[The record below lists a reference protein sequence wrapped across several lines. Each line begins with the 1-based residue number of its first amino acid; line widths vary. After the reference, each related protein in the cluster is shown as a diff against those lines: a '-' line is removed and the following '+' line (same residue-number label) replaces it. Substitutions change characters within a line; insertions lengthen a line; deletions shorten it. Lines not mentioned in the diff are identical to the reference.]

1 MSGENAF
8 EKRYVDPKDQSKI
21 EGILELF
28 NLPPKFIAFLRVY
41 KKTIQIG
48 LVIVALAVVSGSLYT
63 SYRERQIEDGASALA
78 LALKETG
85 SAQAEALQHVAEK
98 YISTPSGLWAKVEL
112 AHMAMAER
120 KFGEAS
126 SGYAAIH
133 KEVKKENPLF
143 PLTLYGIAQAEE
155 AQGNGDAAYASFD
168 QLKSVAGYEL
178 TGYTGMARILE
189 AKGEVDKAL
198 GIYGQYLAVLGVA
211 PENAGQKALVD
222 AKIARL
228 KARQ

>member
-1 MSGENAF
+1 MSGESAF

-28 NLPPKFIAFLRVY
+28 NLPPKVIAFLRNY
-41 KKTIQIG
+41 KRPIQVG
-48 LVIVALAVVSGSLYT
+48 LVVVTLVVVAGSLYK

-78 LALKETG
+78 LALQETG
-85 SAQAEALQHVAEK
+85 SAQADALNNVAEK
-98 YISTPSGLWAKVEL
+98 YISTPSGRWAKVEL

-120 KFGEAS
+120 KFADAS
-126 SGYAAIH
+126 IAYGAIH
-133 KEVKKENPLF
+133 KELKKSNPLF
-143 PLTLYGIAQAEE
+143 PLTLYGMAQAEE
-155 AQGNGDAAYASFD
+155 AQGNGDAAYAYFD
-168 QLKSVAGYEL
+168 ELKDVPGYEL

-189 AKGEVDKAL
+189 AKGELDKAL
-198 GIYGQYLAVLGVA
+198 GIYGQYVAVLGVA